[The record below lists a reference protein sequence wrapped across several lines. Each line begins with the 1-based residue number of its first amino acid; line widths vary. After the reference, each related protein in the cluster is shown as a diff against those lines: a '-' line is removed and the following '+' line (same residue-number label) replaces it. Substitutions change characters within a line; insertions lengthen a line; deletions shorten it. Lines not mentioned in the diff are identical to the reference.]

1 MVRFDFRSVYFQNSN
16 MNREIITNG
25 FGRSFFQ
32 TDPDYKSWI
41 KHGEITNM
49 KGFTNKKMAMP

>member
-1 MVRFDFRSVYFQNSN
+1 

-49 KGFTNKKMAMP
+49 KGFTNKKMAIP